1 MSSSWQPAQCR
12 GRSLRTGRFWKTPP
26 IPIVSALPEALP
38 GTPETGPEGA
48 QGNRKMR
55 CLPGTRGKG
64 RSGSRKSRTGRFA
77 RRCMYRN
84 FIRRTGTLPSPA
96 EGRWADSGGSIGRQQ
111 RPANDKNGFG
121 PRLQRRLFCWPW
133 ESSCWFRR
141 TRIRLRRQARRCR
154 RWQPRRRRRQP
165 PRRRRR
171 RQIPR
176 S

>member
-141 TRIRLRRQARRCR
+141 TRIRLRR
-154 RWQPRRRRRQP
+154 RQP